1 MPDVSYYREQAARF
15 DRVADQCTISALV
28 PYYRKLAEDC
38 RERAADESMSSPD
51 QDYPLGRCAAE

>member
-1 MPDVSYYREQAARF
+1 MPDASYYREQAARF

-28 PYYRKLAEDC
+28 PYYRDLADDY
-38 RERAADESMSSPD
+38 RQRAAEEATASPD